1 MDSNVAVCER
11 CKAKN
16 EVDGIKVDIRSSDE
30 LLCNEC
36 WLASKHR
43 DVTEEVEDDNSHMDS
58 ECRDTIEPYLL
69 CEEGFNAHDEELYQV
84 ENDRDVEQSDTLP
97 DTDTLLEKI
106 RQLYSEDTVIHHQEK
121 EPLNVVIK
129 NDKENEDKCV
139 KCRRKVLNGIRCTI
153 CKKAWH
159 WKCGGVTKESTTAAI
174 IRDQNWECQL
184 CRSKEKNCM
193 SCKIYSKE
201 ITCLK
206 KNIVELEDNL
216 KSLNQELKICSE
228 RAEDLEDRLC

>member
-11 CKAKN
+11 CKAKS
-16 EVDGIKVDIRSSDE
+16 EVDGIQVHICPSDE

-43 DVTEEVEDDNSHMDS
+43 DAIEEVEEDDNDHMDS

-97 DTDTLLEKI
+97 DTNTLLEKI

-121 EPLNVVIK
+121 EPVNVMIK

-139 KCRRKVLNGIRCTI
+139 KCRTKVLNGIRCTI
-153 CKKAWH
+153 CKKTWH

-184 CRSKEKNCM
+184 CRSTEKNCM

-201 ITCLK
+201 I
-206 KNIVELEDNL
+206 
-216 KSLNQELKICSE
+216 NQGNQ
-228 RAEDLEDRLC
+228 A